1 MSTADGLFFTLTV
14 RPSTTPE
21 LVTREN
27 EILLLCLVS
36 IDVTLNTLKNSENWI
51 TKKFKT
57 YLLRL
62 FENAFLEKYW
72 IFYLVPIHSLGTE

>member
-51 TKKFKT
+51 TKKFKIIYYV
-57 YLLRL
+57 YLKMH
-62 FENAFLEKYW
+62 FLKN
-72 IFYLVPIHSLGTE
+72 TEFFT